1 MSPFLLEVIMI
12 NIYKAGGK
20 YKKEDGT
27 EYSIKTINESD
38 KAKYIVSGWVNS
50 LDSIDDIEDAV
61 FEEINPVKEVKSKS
75 KKAS

>member
-1 MSPFLLEVIMI
+1 ML

-20 YKKEDGT
+20 YKKECGT

-38 KAKYIVSGWVNS
+38 KAKYIVDGWVGS
-50 LDSIDDIEDAV
+50 LDLIDDIEDAV
-61 FEEINPVKEVKSKS
+61 FEEIKPVKEKKSRT